1 MVGPAARREGVAH
14 LQARFDLSERR
25 ACKIVS
31 ADRTM
36 IRYQSKRPPDTEL
49 REKLRK
55 LKEVY
60 QVSVDK
66 TQNCRFFVRDFME
79 YIKKVLQLQ
88 LNVSK
93 VF

>member
-1 MVGPAARREGVAH
+1 M
-14 LQARFDLSERR
+14 LYLT
-25 ACKIVS
+25 
-31 ADRTM
+31 ADVT
-36 IRYQSKRPPDTEL
+36 YYDTRITKQRIEFE

-79 YIKKVLQLQ
+79 YVKKVLQLQ
-88 LNVSK
+88 LNISK
-93 VF
+93 LF